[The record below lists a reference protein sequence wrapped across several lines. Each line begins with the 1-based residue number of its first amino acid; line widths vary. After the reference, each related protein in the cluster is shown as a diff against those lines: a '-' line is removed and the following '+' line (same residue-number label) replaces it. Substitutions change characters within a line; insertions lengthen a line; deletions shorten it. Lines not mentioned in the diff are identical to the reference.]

1 MPPASG
7 QPTSAQ
13 RALTL
18 LELHQPGNPVI
29 LPTVWDAWSARLATE
44 AGFAAL
50 TVGSH
55 PLADSIGKPD
65 GEGMSFDDVLTRVAQ
80 ITAAV
85 DVPVSVDIESG
96 YGLPAA
102 RLIEGLLSVGAV
114 GLNIEDTVHSEGKR
128 LRSAGEHAE
137 LVGELRSAADAA
149 GVHVVI
155 NARTDLFLRSDGPQ
169 EGDESD
175 RIDRAVARLTEA
187 AAAGADVLYPVGRH
201 DPETLRRLASELPLP
216 INAIALPDRDDPA
229 SFGPLGVGRISFGPF
244 LQSALA
250 GRAKE
255 ILARWG

>member
-1 MPPASG
+1 MA
-7 QPTSAQ
+7 AQ
-13 RALTL
+13 QALADRATAL
-18 LELHQPGNPVI
+18 LALHRPGNPVI
-29 LPTVWDAWSARLATE
+29 LPTVWDAWSARLATD

-55 PLADSIGKPD
+55 PVADSIGKPD
-65 GEGMSFDDVLTRVAQ
+65 NEGMSFNDLLSRVAQ

-96 YGLPAA
+96 YGLPAPQ
-102 RLIEGLLSVGAV
+102 LIDGLLSVGAV

-128 LRSAGEHAE
+128 LRSASEHAQ
-137 LVGELRSAADAA
+137 LVGALRAAADEA

-155 NARTDLFLRSDGPQ
+155 NARTDLFLRQ
-169 EGDESD
+169 EGPEEGGASD
-175 RIDRAVARLTEA
+175 RVERAVARLTEA

-201 DPETLRRLASELPLP
+201 DPETLRRLTTQLPLP
-216 INAIALPDRDDPA
+216 VNAIALPDQDDPA

-250 GRAKE
+250 VRAKE
-255 ILARWG
+255 ILARWA